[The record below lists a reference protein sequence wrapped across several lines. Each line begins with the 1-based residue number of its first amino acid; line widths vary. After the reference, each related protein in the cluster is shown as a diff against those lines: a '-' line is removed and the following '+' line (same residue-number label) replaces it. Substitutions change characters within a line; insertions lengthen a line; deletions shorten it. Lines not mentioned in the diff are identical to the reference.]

1 VSILFDQETRDMART
16 FAYWRVSTADQT
28 ADNQVREIVAAG
40 FTVDPKRIIT
50 ETVSGASAIQQRKGF
65 MKLLDKLDE
74 DDVLIV
80 TKMDRLGRN
89 AIDVKATIDRL
100 TGMHVRV
107 HCLQLGGADLTS
119 AAGKMIMG
127 MLNTFAEFERDL
139 LIERTQSGLARAK
152 AAGKQ
157 LGRQPVLTPTQRELV
172 RAKIAAGESVSAVAR
187 CLKTSRMTVA
197 RARDGAMA

>member
-1 VSILFDQETRDMART
+1 
-16 FAYWRVSTADQT
+16 
-28 ADNQVREIVAAG
+28 
-40 FTVDPKRIIT
+40 
-50 ETVSGASAIQQRKGF
+50 
-65 MKLLDKLDE
+65 
-74 DDVLIV
+74 
-80 TKMDRLGRN
+80 MDRLGRN
-89 AIDVKATIDRL
+89 AIDVKSTIDRL
-100 TGMHVRV
+100 TGMLVRV

-139 LIERTQSGLARAK
+139 LIERTQSGMARAK

-157 LGRQPVLTPTQRELV
+157 LGRQPVLTPTQREPV

>member
-1 VSILFDQETRDMART
+1 MART
-16 FAYWRVSTADQT
+16 FAYCRVSTADQT
-28 ADNQVREIVAAG
+28 ADNQVREIQAAG
-40 FTVDPKRIIT
+40 FKVEPKRIIT

-65 MKLLDKLDE
+65 MKLLDRLDE
-74 DDVLIV
+74 DDILIV

-187 CLKTSRMTVA
+187 CLKTSRMTIA

>member
-1 VSILFDQETRDMART
+1 MIART
-16 FAYWRVSTADQT
+16 AAASQSIVTIRLSIPQRRF
-28 ADNQVREIVAAG
+28 VRTPLGLRARAG
-40 FTVDPKRIIT
+40 ARRNWPRSGTVGR
-50 ETVSGASAIQQRKGF
+50 RKGF
-65 MKLLDKLDE
+65 MKLLDKLDD

-100 TGMHVRV
+100 AGMHVRV

-119 AAGKMIMG
+119 AAGKAMMM

-157 LGRQPVLTPTQRELV
+157 LGRQPVLTPAQRELV
-172 RAKIAAGESVSAVAR
+172 RTKIAAGESVSAVAR
-187 CLKTSRMTVA
+187 CLKTSRMTIA
-197 RARDGAMA
+197 RARDGAVA

>member
-1 VSILFDQETRDMART
+1 MART
-16 FAYWRVSTADQT
+16 FAYCRVSTADQT

-89 AIDVKATIDRL
+89 AIDVKSTIDRL

-139 LIERTQSGLARAK
+139 LIERTQSGMARAK
-152 AAGKQ
+152 AAGKR

>member
-1 VSILFDQETRDMART
+1 MVRT
-16 FAYWRVSTADQT
+16 FAYCRVSTADQT
-28 ADNQVREIVAAG
+28 TDNQVREILAAG
-40 FTVDPKRIIT
+40 FKVEPKRIIT

-65 MKLLDKLDE
+65 MKLLDRLDE
-74 DDVLIV
+74 DDILIV

-187 CLKTSRMTVA
+187 CLKTSRMTIA

>member
-1 VSILFDQETRDMART
+1 VSILFDQKTRDMART
-16 FAYWRVSTADQT
+16 FAYCRVSTADQT

-65 MKLLDKLDE
+65 MKLLDKLDD

-139 LIERTQSGLARAK
+139 LIERTQSGMARAK

-157 LGRQPVLTPTQRELV
+157 LGRQPVLTPAQRELV